1 MSKDITR
8 RNFLKG
14 TAATFAGI
22 TMLGMNSITFADA
35 EVAEQA
41 TEQAVEQAVQ
51 QHASLNPGEIPTTVI
66 DRFVTKP
73 GEGKEFLAW
82 FMKNHAPFVE
92 ASALAHQRT
101 LVFPA
106 VWLKEESNSIDVIW
120 EMQGSNMFWG
130 FYTAMRSNPDW
141 LAFWQEAK
149 SRVLFHDRMFCGDAE
164 KLEAMNNV

>member
-1 MSKDITR
+1 MKGRMNTVSKDITR
-8 RNFLKG
+8 RDFLKG
-14 TAATFAGI
+14 TAATMAGV
-22 TMLGMNSITFADA
+22 TMLGMNGVAFAEA
-35 EVAEQA
+35 EAAEQA
-41 TEQAVEQAVQ
+41 APLT
-51 QHASLNPGEIPTTVI
+51 PGEIPTTVI

-82 FMKNHAPFVE
+82 FMENHAKFVE
-92 ASALAHQRT
+92 PSALAHQRT

-106 VWLKEESNSIDVIW
+106 VWLKEESNTIDVIW

-130 FYTAMRSNPDW
+130 FYSMMRNTQPEW
-141 LAFWQEAK
+141 LEFWKEAK

>member
-1 MSKDITR
+1 MNTVSKDITR
-8 RNFLKG
+8 RDFLKG
-14 TAATFAGI
+14 TAATMAGV
-22 TMLGMNSITFADA
+22 TMLGMNSVAFAEA
-35 EVAEQA
+35 EAAEQA
-41 TEQAVEQAVQ
+41 APLT
-51 QHASLNPGEIPTTVI
+51 PGEIPTTVI
-66 DRFVTKP
+66 DHFVAKP

-82 FMKNHAPFVE
+82 FMENHAKFVE
-92 ASALAHQRT
+92 PSALAHQRT

-106 VWLKEESNSIDVIW
+106 VWLKEESNTIDVIW

-130 FYTAMRSNPDW
+130 FYSAMRGNPEW